1 MRITNSLQ
9 YTSLQGNIENS
20 LETLN
25 GVQRQIAT
33 GKKLTAFSDD
43 ASGASQ
49 SLALRS
55 ALDDNKQYQRDVD
68 QAKSFLSAGD
78 TALSSAGDLLR
89 SARQI
94 AVQGAN
100 SVQTPD
106 QNAALVAQ
114 VNGLVSQLTQI
125 ANTSLHGKYLFGG
138 TQTKTAPYDANQN
151 YQGNSAPLTAEIG
164 AGYSL
169 QINTVGST
177 AFGPAF
183 SALTSLKADLAA
195 GSATAVSG
203 DIAHVDDALT
213 TLNGVRAN
221 LGAKTNEVDGV
232 RQRLTQAQGE
242 YESAVSSIEDV
253 DLATAYVQ
261 LQSAQNIYQASL
273 STTAKAFQYSLA
285 DYLH

>member
-9 YTSLQGNIENS
+9 YTSLQTNIETS
-20 LETLN
+20 LEDLN
-25 GVQRQIAT
+25 GVQRQIST
-33 GKKLTAFSDD
+33 GKKLTTFSDD

-55 ALDDNKQYQRDVD
+55 ALDDNKQYRRDVD

-78 TALSSAGDLLR
+78 SALGSANDILR

-100 SVQTPD
+100 SDQTPD
-106 QNAALVAQ
+106 QAAALGAQ
-114 VNGLVSQLTQI
+114 VDGLVHQLTQI
-125 ANTSLHGKYLFGG
+125 ANSDLHGKYLFGG
-138 TQTKTAPYDANQN
+138 TQTKVPPYDAAQN

-164 AGYSL
+164 SAYSL

-183 SALTSLKADLAA
+183 SALKSLKADLTAGNAA
-195 GSATAVSG
+195 AVSA
-203 DIAHVDDALT
+203 DIGQVDGALT
-213 TLNGVRAN
+213 ALNGARAGI
-221 LGAKTNEVDGV
+221 GAKIDEVNGV
-232 RQRLTQAQGE
+232 QQRLTQAQGE
-242 YESAVSSIEDV
+242 YEGAVSNIEDV

>member
-9 YTSLQGNIENS
+9 YTSLQTNIETS
-20 LETLN
+20 LQNLN

-33 GKKLTAFSDD
+33 GKKLTTFSDD

-49 SLALRS
+49 SLALRG
-55 ALDDNKQYQRDVD
+55 ALDDNKQYQRDVS
-68 QAKSFLSAGD
+68 QAKSLLSAGD
-78 TALSSAGDLLR
+78 SALGSVGDLLR

-100 SVQTPD
+100 SDQTPD
-106 QNAALVAQ
+106 QAAALGAQ
-114 VNGLVSQLTQI
+114 VDGLISQLTQI
-125 ANTSLHGKYLFGG
+125 ANTDLHGKYLFGG
-138 TQTKTAPYDANQN
+138 TQTKTPPYDANQN

-183 SALTSLKADLAA
+183 SALKSLKADLTA
-195 GSATAVSG
+195 GNAPAVSTG
-203 DIAHVDDALT
+203 IAQMDGALT
-213 TLNGVRAN
+213 ALNGARAGI
-221 LGAKTNEVDGV
+221 GAKINEVDGV
-232 RQRLTQAQGE
+232 QQRLAQAQGE
-242 YESAVSSIEDV
+242 YENAVSNIEDV